1 MSVALEQGARWRVQR
16 GSFKVRKVRWRPYS
30 VDGTGS
36 TNRLWRGSG
45 AGVEWLLKWYK
56 YPVPGIHPEPEVAE
70 FFDSIHFEGAA
81 GFGARMDRGR
91 KGDWETAAFIQPWV
105 DGVSMWEKTLDG
117 FRRGDRSDLSRELG
131 RSMGAMHSAL
141 ASGAQ
146 GSAFESAS
154 WGGDDFNGWV
164 DRLESS
170 VAALILEMEKAM
182 TQRCVPEEDAV
193 RRTLCLGRTL
203 WPQKLA
209 GIKSLQVRGQKSRIH
224 GDLHLGQVLE
234 RRWGAAGGRFCVV
247 DFEGEP
253 MRPLRERRALDLPLR
268 DVAGMWRSLAYA
280 AAVTGAGCAL
290 VERWRQDFFEG
301 WSERM
306 SLPEGDWR
314 GVLEGLVWEKAI
326 YEALYELR
334 HRPDWLWI
342 PLSALQKEA

>member
-1 MSVALEQGARWRVQR
+1 MSAALEEELHWRVRR
-16 GSFKVRKVRWRPYS
+16 GSFKVRKVCWKPYS

-36 TNRLWRGSG
+36 TNVLWKGSG
-45 AGVEWLLKWYK
+45 AGGEWLLKWYK
-56 YPVPGIHPEPEVAE
+56 YPAPGVHPEPEVAE
-70 FFDSIHFEGAA
+70 FLDSIHFEGAA
-81 GFGARMDRGR
+81 GFGARLDRR
-91 KGDWETAAFIQPWV
+91 RQDDWETAAFVQPWV
-105 DGVSMWEKTLDG
+105 DGASIWEKTLDA
-117 FRRGDRSDLSRELG
+117 FRRGDGSDFARELG
-131 RSMGAMHSAL
+131 RSIGGMHFAL
-141 ASGAQ
+141 ASGTQA
-146 GSAFESAS
+146 SAFGCAP
-154 WGGDDFNGWV
+154 WGTDDFSGWV
-164 DRLESS
+164 DRVESG
-170 VAALILEMEKAM
+170 VAALILEMEKA
-182 TQRCVPEEDAV
+182 TAQRSVPEEDTA

-203 WPQKLA
+203 WPEKLS
-209 GIKSLQVRGQKSRIH
+209 GIKALQLRGQKSRIH

-234 RRWGAAGGRFCVV
+234 RRRGLAGGRLCVV

-280 AAVTGAGCAL
+280 AAVTGAGSGL
-290 VERWRQDFFEG
+290 LESWRQGFFEG

-342 PLSALQKEA
+342 PLSALQK